1 VAKVKSMM
9 QRFWLRA
16 GTCALAGAVI
26 AAACAAFAAPSYAA
40 SLGQGGAHQISI
52 MSLIRK
58 HPALDRGVMTYS
70 KLTVMQARQTASF
83 QVEVTDVGR
92 GPERSAATRVPGARI
107 VAPQDV
113 PMGGIVSVQIVC
125 SNGLTCTSR
134 SSVRQ
139 VIASQG
145 RSGVWRW
152 NVAAGSP
159 GEAWILL
166 VATSYRRGSNAVLD
180 RTSEFVHVKIQAT
193 PLYYLESGLH
203 AGRAVVFLALG
214 GVLVAAGVLG
224 AVLALRRRV
233 RHGKGAT
240 TPRPDLSVALT
251 EPLRLPAGLSRG
263 PAPAARPTLS
273 RRALMWLALIDIAA
287 GGLVMVVVPATTAK
301 SPGFATVVGAVI
313 AGALP
318 LYFLPLIIGYLRAAP
333 DRASVAVIN
342 VLLGWTYIGWV
353 AALALAVRDR
363 RPDSTAL
370 PGLENSLPRYV
381 TKRYPD
387 GESGAPQSR
396 RAAVS

>member
-1 VAKVKSMM
+1 MM
-9 QRFWLRA
+9 KRFWLRA

-26 AAACAAFAAPSYAA
+26 GPACAAFAAPSYAA
-40 SLGQGGAHQISI
+40 SPGQAGAQIST

-58 HPALDRGVMTYS
+58 HPAPDRGVMTYS
-70 KLTVMQARQTASF
+70 KLTVMQARQAASF
-83 QVEVTDVGR
+83 EVEVTDVGR
-92 GPERSAATRVPGARI
+92 GPERSAAVRVPRARV

-113 PMGGIVSVQIVC
+113 PTGGIVSVQIVC

-159 GEAWILL
+159 GAAWILL

-203 AGRAVVFLALG
+203 ADRAVVLLALG

-233 RHGKGAT
+233 RHGEGATT

-251 EPLRLPAGLSRG
+251 EPLRLPAGLSGG

-273 RRALMWLALIDIAA
+273 RRALLWLALIDVAA
-287 GGLVMVVVPATTAK
+287 GGLVMVVVRATTAK
-301 SPGFATVVGAVI
+301 PPGFAIAAGAVI

-333 DRASVAVIN
+333 DRASMAVIN
-342 VLLGWTYIGWV
+342 VFLGWTYIGWV

-370 PGLENSLPRYV
+370 PGRDNSLPRYA
-381 TKRYPD
+381 TKRHPED